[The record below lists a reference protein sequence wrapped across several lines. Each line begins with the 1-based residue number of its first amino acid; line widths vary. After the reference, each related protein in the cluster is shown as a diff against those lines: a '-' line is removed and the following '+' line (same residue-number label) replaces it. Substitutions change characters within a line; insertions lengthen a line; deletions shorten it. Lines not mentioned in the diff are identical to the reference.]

1 MPGIEHR
8 AQPISRIVITM
19 ENQDIWTPEKILKT
33 SGSYWESFTL
43 HAAVKLDVFTLI
55 ENNFKNLSK
64 ISKKLNADKRA
75 VTMFLNALAAM
86 GLLNKEND
94 CFKNTE
100 QSKAFLV
107 KDSPEYIGSIILH
120 SYNCVKPWASLVNAV
135 KSGSSNKNIL
145 DMQEDER
152 RDFLMGMN
160 VLASINSKKA
170 AAAVDLSG
178 CAHLLDLGGGPGTFS
193 INFCKENPELKATIY
208 DLIDSKPFA
217 DKMIRKTGLEHRI
230 DFKAGNF
237 ITDEIDGDYDAVWIS
252 HILHGE
258 NYDNCVRLVKK
269 AVLATKPGSKIYVH
283 DFILDDEGDGPLFA
297 SMFSLNML
305 VNTQDGQSYSEKEIF
320 NMLQQAGLKDVERLP
335 FKGDND
341 SGIICGRV

>member
-1 MPGIEHR
+1 MK
-8 AQPISRIVITM
+8 
-19 ENQDIWTPEKILKT
+19 NQDIWTPKKILKT

-55 ENNFKNLSK
+55 ENNFKDPSK
-64 ISKKLNADKRA
+64 ISEKLNADKRA

-86 GLLNKEND
+86 GLLKKEND

-100 QSKAFLV
+100 QSKVFLV

-120 SYNCVKPWASLVNAV
+120 SYHCVNYWSALVETV
-135 KSGSSNKNIL
+135 KAGKSNKNIL
-145 DMQEDER
+145 EMPEEER
-152 RDFLMGMN
+152 REFLMGMN
-160 VLASINSKKA
+160 VLASINSKRA

-178 CAHLLDLGGGPGTFS
+178 CTHLLDLGGGPGTFS

-208 DLIDSKPFA
+208 DLVDSKPFA
-217 DKMIRKTGLEHRI
+217 DKMIREAGLEHRI

-237 ITDEIDGDYDAVWIS
+237 ITDEIDGDYDSVWIS

-258 NYDNCVRLVKK
+258 NFDNCVRLVKK

-283 DFILDDEGDGPLFA
+283 DFILNDEGDGPLFA
-297 SMFSLNML
+297 SLFSLNML
-305 VNTQDGQSYSEKEIF
+305 VNTRDGQSYSEKEIF
-320 NMLQQAGLKDVERLP
+320 SMLQQAGLKDMERLP

-341 SGIICGRV
+341 SGIICGRL

>member
-1 MPGIEHR
+1 M
-8 AQPISRIVITM
+8 
-19 ENQDIWTPEKILKT
+19 QDQNSWSPEKILKT
-33 SGSYWESFTL
+33 SGAYWHSFVL
-43 HAAVKLDVFTLI
+43 HAAVKLDIFSLL
-55 ENNFKNLSK
+55 EKGEKSSDALASELK
-64 ISKKLNADKRA
+64 ADKRA
-75 VTMFLNALAAM
+75 VRMLLNAVAAM
-86 GLLNKEND
+86 GLINKHTGVYQNSESSR
-94 CFKNTE
+94 T
-100 QSKAFLV
+100 FLV
-107 KDSPEYIGSIILH
+107 KDSSQYIGSIILH
-120 SYNCVKPWASLVNAV
+120 SYNSVKPWSSLVNAV
-135 KSGSSNKNIL
+135 KFGRSNKNIL
-145 DMQEDER
+145 DMPEDER

-160 VLASINSKKA
+160 VLASINSKR
-170 AAAVDLSG
+170 AAAVVDLGG
-178 CAHLLDLGGGPGTFS
+178 CAQILDLGGGPGTFS
-193 INFCKENPELKATIY
+193 INFCKDNPELKATIY

-217 DKMIRKTGLEHRI
+217 DKMIRRAGLEHRI

-283 DFILDDEGDGPLFA
+283 DFILDDDGDGPLFA

>member
-1 MPGIEHR
+1 
-8 AQPISRIVITM
+8 M
-19 ENQDIWTPEKILKT
+19 EKRDIWTSEKILKT

-55 ENNFKNLSK
+55 ENNFKDPAK
-64 ISKKLNADKRA
+64 ISEKLDADKRA
-75 VTMFLNALAAM
+75 VILFLNALAAM
-86 GLLNKEND
+86 GLIIRDNEGYS
-94 CFKNTE
+94 NTE
-100 QSKAFLV
+100 QSRTFLV

-120 SYNCVKPWASLVNAV
+120 SYHCVNLWSALVETV
-135 KSGSSNKNIL
+135 KAGKSNKNIL
-145 DMQEDER
+145 EMPEEER
-152 RDFLMGMN
+152 REFLLGMN
-160 VLASINSKKA
+160 VLASINSKKV

-178 CAHLLDLGGGPGTFS
+178 CGHLLDLGGGPGTFS

-217 DKMIRKTGLEHRI
+217 DKMIRKAGLEHRI

-258 NYDNCVRLVKK
+258 NFDNCVRLVKK

-283 DFILDDEGDGPLFA
+283 DFILNDEGDGPLFA
-297 SMFSLNML
+297 SLFSLNML

-320 NMLQQAGLKDVERLP
+320 NMFQQAGLKDLERLP
-335 FKGDND
+335 FKGNND
-341 SGIICGRV
+341 SGIICAVV